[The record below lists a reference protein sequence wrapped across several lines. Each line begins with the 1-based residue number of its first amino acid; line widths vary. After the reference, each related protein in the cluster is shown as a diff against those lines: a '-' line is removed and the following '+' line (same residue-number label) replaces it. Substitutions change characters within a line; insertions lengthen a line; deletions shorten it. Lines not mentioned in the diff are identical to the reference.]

1 MGPLALRARKS
12 PSAAAMARGRHND
25 DESSRVMSMD
35 ALTVCFSFKK
45 VLVIGILPVRCLLAK
60 SASAPLLS
68 DSKRA
73 SRLRACC
80 GRGGCGNGAAGHR
93 SQLWAFLLRE
103 WRCSKCLR
111 EEPRASRPRSLL

>member
-45 VLVIGILPVRCLLAK
+45 VLVIGILPVRCLLAEK
-60 SASAPLLS
+60 RESAAPQRFETGFKTSSLLRS
-68 DSKRA
+68 RRVRERRCRTSKPA
-73 SRLRACC
+73 VCVPC
-80 GRGGCGNGAAGHR
+80 GRRPSVVTVCV
-93 SQLWAFLLRE
+93 
-103 WRCSKCLR
+103 CL
-111 EEPRASRPRSLL
+111 